1 MASRTD
7 LSLSRSLNQKYR
19 PMTTPTSIQ
28 MPTSGGTYEYG
39 SPSGASSRSR
49 IGNVTPPR
57 TPKKAGI
64 MAMKPMIGMTRCL
77 NQLNSARC
85 SRQK

>member
-1 MASRTD
+1 M
-7 LSLSRSLNQKYR
+7 
-19 PMTTPTSIQ
+19 PTSNQ

-39 SPSGASSRSR
+39 SASGGSFRSR
-49 IGNVTPPR
+49 IGNVTPPS
-57 TPKKAGI
+57 TPKNAGI
-64 MAMKPMIGMTRCL
+64 IAMKPMIGMIRCL